1 MASVSTPGERNT
13 GGTVIAFLFHRSKEE
28 RPMSRTSRRVVV
40 ASGDSERAE
49 LLDALLYGESE
60 FDTVVVDSIAGAYS
74 RVKKTD
80 PDLIIVLMEIGD
92 VEACQLLSMLAMD
105 RHTRAIPVETCV
117 MDGRP
122 NEVKHDMPD
131 LSRDWPSQVTAVQMN

>member
-1 MASVSTPGERNT
+1 
-13 GGTVIAFLFHRSKEE
+13 
-28 RPMSRTSRRVVV
+28 MSRTSRRVVV

-49 LLDALLYGESE
+49 LLDALLYGKSE

>member
-1 MASVSTPGERNT
+1 
-13 GGTVIAFLFHRSKEE
+13 
-28 RPMSRTSRRVVV
+28 MSRTSRRVVV

-122 NEVKHDMPD
+122 NDVKHDMPD